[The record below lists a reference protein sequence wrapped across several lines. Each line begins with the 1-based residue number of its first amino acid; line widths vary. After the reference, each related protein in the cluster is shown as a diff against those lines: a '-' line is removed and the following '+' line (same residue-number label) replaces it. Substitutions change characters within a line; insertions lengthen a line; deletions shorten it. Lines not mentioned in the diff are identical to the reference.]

1 MERSRSQTRLYITGD
16 LNFKTIYHLY
26 VCRHR
31 ATHVAGYR
39 FPSPSPPRTRVA
51 RTTPR
56 KASRGSALS
65 NFPPCQRSS
74 MMQRRCV
81 RIGASSEVAQRL
93 ADLPFPYWTSL
104 AAQRRC
110 ECFNDFLHQAFFLYN
125 WTCIQSLEKMD
136 PQCSLCFQNYRRFRH
151 YG

>member
-1 MERSRSQTRLYITGD
+1 MERSQTRLYITGD

-31 ATHVAGYR
+31 ATRVAGYR

-56 KASRGSALS
+56 KASRGSVLS
-65 NFPPCQRSS
+65 NFPTCQRSS

-81 RIGASSEVAQRL
+81 RIGASPEVAQRL
-93 ADLPFPYWTSL
+93 ADLPFPVLKKPGCSETVRMIQGFFTPS
-104 AAQRRC
+104 
-110 ECFNDFLHQAFFLYN
+110 FLSVQVNTHTIIRKNGSTVLPLFPKL
-125 WTCIQSLEKMD
+125 
-136 PQCSLCFQNYRRFRH
+136 
-151 YG
+151 